1 MRRRQTIL
9 PLAPGRMQDCFENG
23 AESAFSE
30 VAPARGNGYL
40 APETRGHPMPEPLK
54 LDRID
59 INILAH
65 LQRNGR
71 ITNVELADAV
81 SLSPSP
87 CLIRVKRLEKAGFII
102 GYNAHVDIAKL
113 GETVTVFTQV
123 TLTDHHMEDFARFE
137 AGIRTVDEVIECHLI
152 SGGYD
157 YLLKFMTRGIAHY
170 QSLIESILE
179 RNIGITKYFSYI
191 VIKSPIVKMYYPLVK
206 LFGPDRPQG

>member
-1 MRRRQTIL
+1 MIQAKL
-9 PLAPGRMQDCFENG
+9 PGGGGIICRVKPSPEGRK
-23 AESAFSE
+23 A
-30 VAPARGNGYL
+30 
-40 APETRGHPMPEPLK
+40 MPESTK

-71 ITNVELADAV
+71 ITNVELAEAV

-87 CLIRVKRLEKAGFII
+87 CLIRVKRLEKAGYII

-123 TLTDHHMEDFARFE
+123 TLSDHHMEDFARFE
-137 AGIRTVDEVIECHLI
+137 TGIRKVDEVIECHLI

-170 QSLIESILE
+170 QSLIETILE
-179 RNIGITKYFSYI
+179 SNLGITKYFSYI

-206 LFGPDRPQG
+206 LFGEQHRK

>member
-1 MRRRQTIL
+1 
-9 PLAPGRMQDCFENG
+9 
-23 AESAFSE
+23 
-30 VAPARGNGYL
+30 
-40 APETRGHPMPEPLK
+40 MPEHIK

-87 CLIRVKRLEKAGFII
+87 CLIRVKRLEKAGYIV
-102 GYNAHVDIAKL
+102 GYNAHIDIARL

-123 TLTDHHMEDFARFE
+123 TLTDHHLEDFARFE
-137 AGIRTVDEVIECHLI
+137 AGISHFDEVIECHLI

-170 QSLIESILE
+170 QSLVETILE

-206 LFGPDRPQG
+206 LFGSERQKG